1 MWISTPFLSSCVPE
15 NFSHEKNDVENRVLR
30 VVSLSSQQASGEK
43 RPRPTFAR
51 SIKKSVWRKERKN
64 HRVYWKG
71 PVGAM
76 RFSNQGETGSWISHL
91 FQENT
96 PRTLSLNI
104 QVYAKCRVKWF
115 YRRPLARCREWK
127 KFRNREHVQTAY
139 YQSGERFVFAT
150 RLPPFWE
157 MECVEKTFLNRSN
170 STRPKKTKSG
180 AGERNILSP
189 HNRESRV

>member
-1 MWISTPFLSSCVPE
+1 VCV
-15 NFSHEKNDVENRVLR
+15 EKALLVQCVFR
-30 VVSLSSQQASGEK
+30 
-43 RPRPTFAR
+43 T
-51 SIKKSVWRKERKN
+51 
-64 HRVYWKG
+64 
-71 PVGAM
+71 
-76 RFSNQGETGSWISHL
+76 NQGETGSWISHL

-96 PRTLSLNI
+96 PRALSLNL
-104 QVYAKCRVKWF
+104 QVNAKCRVKWF

-170 STRPKKTKSG
+170 STRPKKQKAAQVREIYYRLTTENRVFNTHSWDRSGPIGLGVFRSSSRMVIPMLIDREPQEFTLHPTKGKIAFS
-180 AGERNILSP
+180 ST
-189 HNRESRV
+189 